1 MALSTIS
8 KPEMESTAP
17 GVASVPWSSLRSAG
31 ARVSVTNDDL
41 PEPDTPVT
49 ATMQPI
55 GISTSMSWR
64 LFCLAPEI
72 VTHLSFVGSTL
83 SSGIGML
90 CLPDRYAPVRLS
102 SLARSS
108 S

>member
-17 GVASVPWSSLRSAG
+17 GVESVPCSSLRSAG
-31 ARVSVTNDDL
+31 ASVSVTNEDFPD
-41 PEPDTPVT
+41 PETPVT

-72 VTHLSFVGSTL
+72 VTHLSFAGSTL
-83 SSGIGML
+83 SSGIGMV
-90 CLPDRYAPVRLS
+90 CLPERYAAVMLS